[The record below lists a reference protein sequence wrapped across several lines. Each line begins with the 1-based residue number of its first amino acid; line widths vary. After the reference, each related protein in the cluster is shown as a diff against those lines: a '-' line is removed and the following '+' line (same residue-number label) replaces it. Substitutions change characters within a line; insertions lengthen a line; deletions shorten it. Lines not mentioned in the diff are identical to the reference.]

1 MLQLA
6 QYGTEK
12 FSNKI
17 RIEIIDITNWTILLV
32 SLDKTFQTGYQ
43 MLSICRN
50 EHGSSGLGCLKRDL

>member
-32 SLDKTFQTGYQ
+32 SLDKTF
-43 MLSICRN
+43 
-50 EHGSSGLGCLKRDL
+50 KRDIKCFLFVGIEMNTDHLDSVV